1 MVVNKFMCDNIMI
14 KNKTL
19 PLYEQNGI
27 YNLKKRKYKNL
38 DTLHEYN
45 MMTQVLTKN
54 VRCGSLWDTI
64 KNIFKKGKNFV
75 KDTINYVDNSP
86 LLNTVKDIGFDY
98 IQQKTGIN
106 PNDYYNVT
114 KTIVN
119 NDTPTNTQYLTD
131 TVTKTLTDTYQKY
144 KNKTPTKPRQKG
156 PTKKDQLKTFMKDFS
171 NNLVNAY
178 PDQRRTINNNMNA
191 FSQGIDSISAG
202 SINLDVWKKKAP
214 LFLLSNIS
222 RKGNGKCGNV
232 MSDKIKDILKNRFK
246 ISDYKL
252 PPTMKRILE
261 KTVGM
266 TSSGEE
272 LSSGTNTSGTTSS
285 GRLNMGHGE
294 ESKGRLNMGH
304 GEESKG
310 TTSTGRLHLGNGEES
325 KSGKKA
331 NDKYAK
337 LLAALK

>member
-1 MVVNKFMCDNIMI
+1 MI

-64 KNIFKKGKNFV
+64 KNIFKKGKNFL

-119 NDTPTNTQYLTD
+119 NDAPTNTQYLTD
-131 TVTKTLTDTYQKY
+131 TVTKTLTDTYNKY
-144 KNKTPTKPRQKG
+144 KNKVNNPPKPGQKG
-156 PTKKDQLKTFMKDFS
+156 PTKKEQLKTFMKDFS
-171 NNLVNAY
+171 NNLIN
-178 PDQRRTINNNMNA
+178 TIPEAKPTITKNIDL
-191 FSQGIDSISAG
+191 FSSGLNELSSG

-214 LFLLSNIS
+214 LFLLSNVS
-222 RKGNGKCGNV
+222 RKGNGKCGNEI
-232 MSDKIKDILKNRFK
+232 SDKIKNILKNRFK
-246 ISDYKL
+246 ITDFRL

-261 KTVGM
+261 QTVAK

-272 LSSGTNTSGTTSS
+272 LSTGTTSS

-294 ESKGRLNMGH
+294 ESN
-304 GEESKG
+304 S
-310 TTSTGRLHLGNGEES
+310 TSTGRLHLGNGDES